1 MNHLRTLR
9 QERGFTLIELLV
21 VIVVIGILI
30 GLAVPAV
37 TSFLEQGRDTDRK
50 ADLGSLET
58 PLEEFYTNNGYYPD
72 VGDASELNSTDV
84 DGLNIEE
91 PPEDPQGGAYGYN
104 TSGCEDV
111 DGENQCQGYELVA
124 TLENEDDQDGE
135 ERDGDV
141 VYTVTSSQSAFEPN
155 GNGGNGE

>member
-1 MNHLRTLR
+1 MNHLKALR

-58 PLEEFYTNNGYYPD
+58 PLEEFYTNNGFYPAAT
-72 VGDASELNSTDV
+72 DASDLEGV

-91 PPEDPQGGAYGYN
+91 VPEDPQGGSYGYN

-111 DGENQCQGYELVA
+111 DGTQQCQGYELVA
-124 TLENEDDQDGE
+124 VLENEDDQDGE
-135 ERDGDV
+135 ERDGEV
-141 VYTVTSSQSAFEPN
+141 VYTVTSSQSAYDPVE
-155 GNGGNGE
+155 

>member
-1 MNHLRTLR
+1 MSKRIQDLKNG
-9 QERGFTLIELLV
+9 RGFTLIELLV

-58 PLEEFYTNNGYYPD
+58 PLEEYYTNNGYYPD
-72 VGDASELNSTDV
+72 ADDASGLDDV
-84 DGLNIEE
+84 DGLNIEGDV
-91 PPEDPQGGAYGYN
+91 PEDPQGGSYGYN
-104 TSGCEDV
+104 TSGCEN
-111 DGENQCQGYELVA
+111 GECQGFELVA
-124 TLENEDDQDGE
+124 ELENEDDPEGE
-135 ERDGDV
+135 DRDGDY

-155 GNGGNGE
+155 GD

>member
-72 VGDASELNSTDV
+72 ADDASELENI

-91 PPEDPQGGAYGYN
+91 APEDPQGGAYGYM
-104 TSGCEDV
+104 TSDCSGDTDDE
-111 DGENQCQGYELVA
+111 CQGYMLVA
-124 TLENEDDQDGE
+124 SLENEDDQDGE
-135 ERDGDV
+135 DLDLAEFDDP
-141 VYTVTSSQSAFEPN
+141 VYTVTSSQSAYEEPE
-155 GNGGNGE
+155 GE